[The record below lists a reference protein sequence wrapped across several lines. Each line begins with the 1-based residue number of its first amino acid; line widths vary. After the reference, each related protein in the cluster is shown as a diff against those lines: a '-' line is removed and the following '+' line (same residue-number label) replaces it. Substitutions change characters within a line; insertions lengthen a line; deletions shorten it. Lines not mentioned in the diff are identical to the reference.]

1 MTKHGKKYQ
10 EAAKLVDRTRA
21 YPPDEAAAL
30 VKQTA
35 YVSFDPSIEAHI
47 RLGVD
52 PRHADQM
59 VRGTVVLPHGTG
71 KVVRVAVFAQG
82 EKAQEAL
89 RAGADEVGG
98 EDLVKKIEGG
108 WLEFDVAVATPD
120 MMGMVGKLGRILG
133 RRGLMPNPKAGTVTF
148 DVERAIGE
156 VKGGRVEYKVDKGAI
171 IHVPVGKASFSE
183 EAIVANLA
191 TLLDAV
197 NRARPS
203 GAKGTYLRGMSIA
216 STMGPG
222 IRIDLPAL
230 LAAANT

>member
-1 MTKHGKKYQ
+1 MAQHGKKYR
-10 EAAKLVDRTRA
+10 EAAALVDRTRA
-21 YPPDEAAAL
+21 YPPGEAVDL
-30 VKQTA
+30 VKQTS
-35 YVSFDPSIEAHI
+35 VVNFDPSVEAHI

-71 KVVRVAVFAQG
+71 KVVRVVVFAQG

-89 RAGADEVGG
+89 RFGADEVGG

-108 WLEFDVAVATPD
+108 WLEFDVAIATPD

-156 VKGGRVEYKVDKGAI
+156 VKAGRVEFKVDKGAI
-171 IHVPVGKASFSE
+171 IHVPVGKGSFSE
-183 EAIVANLA
+183 DALVANLA

-197 NRARPS
+197 NRARPA
-203 GAKGTYLRGMSIA
+203 GAKGTYLKGMSIA

-222 IRIDLPAL
+222 VRVDVPAL
-230 LAAANT
+230 LALANA